1 MSKQKAL
8 SSTMSNDQYTV
19 QDPTEQQPDSLPA
32 DQLEHPGI
40 ESRMSQ
46 APDYGEQSYRGT
58 GKLEGRK
65 AIVTGGD
72 SGIGRAVALAFARE
86 GADVAISYL
95 EAEQSDADET
105 ARVVR
110 EAGRTA
116 LQSPGDLQDSG
127 YCRRL
132 VEQSARE
139 LGGVDILVNNA
150 AYQMARN
157 GLADI
162 SEDELE
168 RTFATNILAMFHT
181 CKAALEHMPPGATI
195 INTASIQAYQPDP
208 MLLAYAATKAAIVNF
223 TKGLAQETIE
233 KGIRVNAVAP
243 GPIWTPLIPAT
254 MPAEKVEDFGAEE
267 SPMKRAGQPAELAP
281 VYVFLASQ
289 ESSYIN
295 GEVIGVTGGKPLS

>member
-1 MSKQKAL
+1 MP
-8 SSTMSNDQYTV
+8 NDQHTI
-19 QDPTEQQPDSLPA
+19 QDPTTQHPDSLPA

-40 ESRMSQ
+40 ESEMSQ
-46 APDYGEQSYRGT
+46 APDFGEQTYHGS

-65 AIVTGGD
+65 AIITGGD

-110 EAGRTA
+110 DAGRTA
-116 LQSPGDLQDSG
+116 LQVPGDLQDSG
-127 YCRRL
+127 YCRTL
-132 VEQSARE
+132 VEQAAQE

-150 AYQMARN
+150 AYQMARE

-162 SEDELE
+162 STDELE
-168 RTFATNILAMFHT
+168 RTFRTNILAMFHT
-181 CKAALEHMPPGATI
+181 CKAALEQMRPGSVI

-254 MPAEKVEDFGAEE
+254 MPEDKVEGFGAEE
-267 SPMKRAGQPAELAP
+267 SPMQRAGQPAELAP

-289 ESSYIN
+289 ESSYVN
-295 GEVIGVTGGKPLS
+295 GEVIGVTGGSPLS